1 MILHQNKTL
10 FRQAVQF
17 TAQQMKIPEIYV
29 EKDYWVTFALHTI
42 FQSDIGKET
51 VFKGGTALSKCFNL
65 IERFSEDIDLVVLR
79 REGESNNKL
88 TNKIKEISKVVG
100 DVLPEVAIAEV
111 TQKMGMNRKT
121 AHSYGKEFQGNYG
134 QVRDV
139 IVVEATWLGY
149 FEPYTV
155 RPVISFVGNMMLN
168 NGQSDIASEM
178 NLLPFDVMVLEPTR
192 TICEKI
198 MSLVRFSY
206 GEEPLNDLKKKIRHT
221 YDLNQ
226 LLQQKE
232 FSDFFNSSAFEEMLL
247 KVANDDVASY
257 KNSNEW
263 LALHPSEALIFKD
276 LDSVW
281 LELISAYNVDF
292 KNLVYGDLPKDET
305 VLATLH
311 RIKERLT
318 NIPWIIE
325 IEEKRNEIYSSQ
337 IRYGRYCGNYLVL
350 K

>member
-1 MILHQNKTL
+1 MKLHLDKTL

-17 TAQQMKIPEIYV
+17 TADQMKIPAIYI

-42 FQSDIGKET
+42 FKNEIGKDS
-51 VFKGGTALSKCFNL
+51 VFKGGTALSKCYQM

-79 REGESNNKL
+79 REGESNNQL
-88 TNKIKEISKVVG
+88 TNKIKKISKVVA
-100 DVLPEVAIAEV
+100 DVLPEVEIPEL

-121 AHSYGKEFQGNYG
+121 AHTYAKEFKGNYG

-149 FEPYTV
+149 FEPYTTKT
-155 RPVISFVGNMMLN
+155 ISSFVGSMMIN
-168 NGQSDIASEM
+168 NGQQDIAEA
-178 NLLPFDVMVLEPTR
+178 NGLLPFELLVLEPTR

-206 GEEPLNDLKKKIRHT
+206 GENPIDDLKKKVRHT
-221 YDLNQ
+221 YDLHQ

-232 FSDFFNSSAFEEMLL
+232 FSDFFDSTAFSAMLL

-263 LALHPSEALIFKD
+263 LIHHPNEALLFKD
-276 LDSVW
+276 LENVW
-281 LELISAYNVDF
+281 AALKVVYNGDF
-292 KNLVYGDLPKDET
+292 KNLVYGGTLPNEAD
-305 VLATLH
+305 VLATLK
-311 RIKERLT
+311 RIKERLAT
-318 NIPWIIE
+318 IKWTIE
-325 IEEKRNEIYSSQ
+325 IANK
-337 IRYGRYCGNYLVL
+337 G
-350 K
+350 